1 MELKDLEEMFKME
14 QELDIPHRDRWYNQD
29 FDKRELEADK
39 VNELEKR
46 VEKLEKVVAQL
57 VARETNKQR
66 EFETNEEFER
76 LRDEASSQIGHDM

>member
-1 MELKDLEEMFKME
+1 MTNDL
-14 QELDIPHRDRWYNQD
+14 YS
-29 FDKRELEADK
+29 ADK

-46 VEKLEKVVAQL
+46 VAKLEKVVAQL

-66 EFETNEEFER
+66 EFKAYEEFER

>member
-1 MELKDLEEMFKME
+1 MTNDL
-14 QELDIPHRDRWYNQD
+14 YS
-29 FDKRELEADK
+29 ADK

-46 VEKLEKVVAQL
+46 VVKLEKVVALL

-66 EFETNEEFER
+66 EFEAYEEFER

>member
-1 MELKDLEEMFKME
+1 MTNDL
-14 QELDIPHRDRWYNQD
+14 YS
-29 FDKRELEADK
+29 ADK

-46 VEKLEKVVAQL
+46 VVKLEKVVAQL

-66 EFETNEEFER
+66 EFEVYEEFER

>member
-1 MELKDLEEMFKME
+1 MTNDLY
-14 QELDIPHRDRWYNQD
+14 L
-29 FDKRELEADK
+29 ADK
-39 VNELEKR
+39 VNKLEKR
-46 VEKLEKVVAQL
+46 VARLEKVVAQL

>member
-1 MELKDLEEMFKME
+1 MTNDL
-14 QELDIPHRDRWYNQD
+14 YSAN
-29 FDKRELEADK
+29 K

-46 VEKLEKVVAQL
+46 VVKLEKVVAQL

-66 EFETNEEFER
+66 EFEAYEEIER

>member
-1 MELKDLEEMFKME
+1 MNK
-14 QELDIPHRDRWYNQD
+14 I
-29 FDKRELEADK
+29 

-46 VEKLEKVVAQL
+46 VAKLEKVVAQL

-66 EFETNEEFER
+66 EFEAYEEFER